1 MSVSGFG
8 SRQFVSGSD
17 YSDNDGYFSS
27 RWGLY
32 FRFGSGVAIVTTHNL
47 ETSVFLPPNLVHSST
62 LG

>member
-8 SRQFVSGSD
+8 SRQFVYGSD

-32 FRFGSGVAIVTTHNL
+32 FRFGSGPGSGFTY
-47 ETSVFLPPNLVHSST
+47 SSDSS
-62 LG
+62 LF